1 MRIRVTRR
9 ADTQIDQA
17 ASWWEKIRPHAPG
30 AIDDELVEALS
41 LLVVQPDIGAPAV
54 NTRTR
59 GVRRIFLARIRYWL
73 YYRVR
78 DDEIAI
84 LAFWHASRGS
94 GPGL

>member
-17 ASWWEKIRPHAPG
+17 ASWWGKNRPHAPG
-30 AIDDELVEALS
+30 AIDDELAEALS
-41 LLVVQPDIGAPAV
+41 LLVVQPDIGASAL

-59 GVRRIFLARIRYWL
+59 GVRRIFLVRIRYWL
-73 YYRVR
+73 YYRAR
-78 DDEIAI
+78 GDEIAI
-84 LAFWHASRGS
+84 LAFWHVSRGS

>member
-9 ADTQIDQA
+9 ADAQIDQA
-17 ASWWEKIRPHAPG
+17 ASWWEQNRPHAPG
-30 AIDDELVEALS
+30 AVDDELAEAFS
-41 LLVVQPDIGAPAV
+41 LLAVQPDIGASAL

-59 GVRRIFLARIRYWL
+59 AVKRIFLARIRYWL

-78 DDEIAI
+78 GDETAI